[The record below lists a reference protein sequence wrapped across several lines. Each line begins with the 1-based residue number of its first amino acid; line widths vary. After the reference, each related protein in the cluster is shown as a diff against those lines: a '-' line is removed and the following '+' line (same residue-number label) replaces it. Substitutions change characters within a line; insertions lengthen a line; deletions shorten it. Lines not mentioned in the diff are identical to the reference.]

1 MEQMRTDQFWARLVD
16 ALQLLAADYE
26 TQREAIPNF
35 AHLPDELA
43 LIYSESLLC
52 IEQHTDEL
60 VASGSLSESALHKLR
75 ELDDALEHLS
85 GKPSLW
91 TVDALI
97 HSLEWQQVRKKARE
111 ILVQLGIPL
120 SPPKLDWISYIRASA
135 RGTEDNS

>member
-1 MEQMRTDQFWARLVD
+1 MRADQFWARLVD

-60 VASGSLSESALHKLR
+60 VDSIPIGACTSETQGIRRHFSTYEWKAQS
-75 ELDDALEHLS
+75 LDDRCSHTQFRMAA
-85 GKPSLW
+85 GK
-91 TVDALI
+91 
-97 HSLEWQQVRKKARE
+97 
-111 ILVQLGIPL
+111 
-120 SPPKLDWISYIRASA
+120 RASKGDFA
-135 RGTEDNS
+135 AAWGTLKST

>member
-1 MEQMRTDQFWARLVD
+1 MEQMRADQFWARLVD
-16 ALQLLAADYE
+16 AIQLLAADYE

-60 VASGSLSESALHKLR
+60 VDFGFLSGSALQKLR
-75 ELDDALEHLS
+75 ELDDTLARIS

-91 TVDALI
+91 TIDALT
-97 HSLEWQQVRKKARE
+97 HSSEWQQVRERARE
-111 ILVQLGIPL
+111 ILRQLGVPI
-120 SPPKLDWISYIRASA
+120 SPPKLDWISYIEASA
-135 RGTEDNS
+135 RETRS

>member
-1 MEQMRTDQFWARLVD
+1 MEQMRADQFWARLVD

-60 VASGSLSESALHKLR
+60 VDSGFLSGSALQKLR
-75 ELDDALEHLS
+75 ELDDTLARMS
-85 GKPSLW
+85 GKPGLW
-91 TVDALI
+91 TIDALT
-97 HSLEWQQVRKKARE
+97 HSSEWQQVRERARE
-111 ILVQLGIPL
+111 ILRQLGVPL
-120 SPPKLDWISYIRASA
+120 SPPKLDWISYIEASA
-135 RGTEDNS
+135 RETRIN

>member
-1 MEQMRTDQFWARLVD
+1 MEQMRADQFWARLVD

-60 VASGSLSESALHKLR
+60 ADSRSLSGSALQKLR
-75 ELDDALEHLS
+75 ELDDTLARMS

-91 TVDALI
+91 TIDALT
-97 HSLEWQQVRKKARE
+97 HSSEWQQVRERARE
-111 ILVQLGIPL
+111 ILRQLGVPL
-120 SPPKLDWISYIRASA
+120 SPPKLDWISYIEASA
-135 RGTEDNS
+135 RETRS

>member
-1 MEQMRTDQFWARLVD
+1 MEQMRADQFWARLVD

-35 AHLPDELA
+35 AHLPDELV

-60 VASGSLSESALHKLR
+60 VDFLSGSALQKLR
-75 ELDDALEHLS
+75 ELDDTLARMS

-91 TVDALI
+91 TIDALT
-97 HSLEWQQVRKKARE
+97 HSSEWQQVRERARE
-111 ILVQLGIPL
+111 ILRQLGVPL
-120 SPPKLDWISYIRASA
+120 SPPKLDWISYIESSA
-135 RGTEDNS
+135 RETRS